1 MENGWKALWLKK
13 KGCQGLPRCDSG
25 LSWCFKQASMWN
37 LVLIFPSIIEIP
49 RGGVDCRDCQET
61 WYSWTAWEFQDHW
74 DYLNILIMING
85 ICVKNVISS
94 QAIQKSK
101 WTQRSKVYCECCNY
115 QCNPMQLKKWHLE
128 KNIWLRFT
136 IGVKPAQCFF
146 WKAQG
151 TRMSEMICGVLNHA
165 NTKHKYTNTVYKN
178 TVNDEMFIN
187 PIKC

>member
-115 QCNPMQLKKWHLE
+115 QCNPMQLIKWHLE
-128 KNIWLRFT
+128 KNKWLRFT
-136 IGVKPAQCFF
+136 IGVKPIPIPIP
-146 WKAQG
+146 
-151 TRMSEMICGVLNHA
+151 MSTTSGHRHPTTCTYPPNRWHNIC
-165 NTKHKYTNTVYKN
+165 NTK
-178 TVNDEMFIN
+178 VNNYLHN
-187 PIKC
+187 PPIVGTL